1 MPTIPSDFQI
11 NEGISRSDA
20 NNWNACIR
28 DLYVQLSRTAKE
40 LRWAKTPVGGIA
52 AGTSSYADCIQ
63 CGRNPVTGAMTEGTA
78 TLRVFNVPGSSNPVS
93 GNTYIAI
100 GRISGTWTVIVE
112 PC

>member
-1 MPTIPSDFQI
+1 MPAVPSDFQRGDAI
-11 NEGISRSDA
+11 TFGDMNGIL
-20 NNWNACIR
+20 ACLR
-28 DLYVQLSRTAKE
+28 DLYGKINGQRVLS
-40 LRWAKTPVGGIA
+40 WAKTPVGGIA